1 MTATLRPETERARRP
16 RALPAGP
23 RNRFPGDLLWSLRG
37 DTLNF
42 LTRVA
47 RQYGD
52 FVPFTPWR
60 WQYVLVND
68 PETIRDVL
76 VTRAE
81 QFMKGPALRRSKQ
94 TLGEGLLTSE
104 GEFHRR
110 QRRLSQPALHPQR
123 VAAYAEAMTAISLR
137 TDADWRD
144 GAPIDAHEQ
153 MMRLTLRVVAK
164 TLFDAD
170 VEAEVDAIGHA
181 MDVSVNMFTRTMTP
195 WGPLLNYL
203 PLPSNF
209 RFWSARKLLYGT
221 VERFIAERRAAG
233 ADVAHRGDL
242 LSILVRAQ
250 DAGEKDEG
258 GRMKD
263 EGQSLTASIHPSSFI
278 PHPSPT
284 GMTDK
289 QLRNESLTM
298 FTAGHETTANA
309 LTFAWYLLA
318 RHPEAEAR
326 FHAEIDSVLAGRTP
340 TVADLEALP
349 YTRAVVSESMRLYP
363 PAWAVARQAKADV
376 EVASSAGPRLLAK
389 DAVVLMS
396 QWVTHRDPRWWPE
409 PDRFDPGRWL
419 PEASE
424 AAARRPRYAHYP
436 FGGGPR
442 SCIGEAFAWTEA
454 MLVLATLARRWS
466 LRLVRPDQPL
476 DLVPTITLR
485 PRNGLPMVPVARRG
499 AR

>member
-1 MTATLRPETERARRP
+1 MTATLRPESEPAGRAH
-16 RALPAGP
+16 ALPAGP

-47 RQYGD
+47 RRYGD

-60 WQYVLVND
+60 WKYVLVND
-68 PETIRDVL
+68 PEAIRDVL
-76 VTRAE
+76 VTKAD
-81 QFMKGPALRRSKQ
+81 QFMKGPALRRSKD

-123 VAAYAEAMTAISLR
+123 VAAYAESMTAISLR

-144 GAPIDAHEQ
+144 GAEIDAHEQ

-209 RFWSARKLLYGT
+209 RFWGARKLLYGT

-233 ADVAHRGDL
+233 ADVAHRSDL
-242 LSILVRAQ
+242 LSILVRAREDEVVVQ
-250 DAGEKDEG
+250 AFQPASASQGQAGKPAPQG
-258 GRMKD
+258 
-263 EGQSLTASIHPSSFI
+263 
-278 PHPSPT
+278 
-284 GMTDK
+284 GMTDE

-349 YTRAVVSESMRLYP
+349 YTRAVVAESMRLYP

-376 EVASSAGPRLLAK
+376 EVTSSSGPRLLAK

-396 QWVTHRDPRWWPE
+396 QWVTHRDPRWWPD
-409 PDRFDPGRWL
+409 PDRFDPKRWL
-419 PEASE
+419 PEVGE
-424 AAARRPRYAHYP
+424 TAAHRPRYAYYP

-466 LRLVRPDQPL
+466 LRLVRPKQPL

-485 PRNGLPMVPVARRG
+485 PRNGLPMVPVARPV

>member
-1 MTATLRPETERARRP
+1 MTATLRPESESEPERAGRA

-23 RNRFPGDLLWSLRG
+23 RNRFPGDLLWSLRS

-42 LTRVA
+42 LTGLA
-47 RQYGD
+47 RRYGD

-68 PETIRDVL
+68 PEAIRDVL
-76 VTRAE
+76 VTKAD
-81 QFMKGPALRRSKQ
+81 QFVKGPALRRSKD

-123 VAAYAEAMTAISLR
+123 VAAYADAMTAISLR

-144 GAPIDAHEQ
+144 GAEIDAHEQ

-233 ADVAHRGDL
+233 PDVAHRNDL
-242 LSILVRAQ
+242 LSILVRAREDDGTAQ
-250 DAGEKDEG
+250 AGKPAP
-258 GRMKD
+258 
-263 EGQSLTASIHPSSFI
+263 QQH
-278 PHPSPT
+278 
-284 GMTDK
+284 GMTDE
-289 QLRNESLTM
+289 QLRNESLTL

-318 RHPEAEAR
+318 RHPEVEAR

-340 TVADLEALP
+340 SIADLDALP

-376 EVASSAGPRLLAK
+376 DVASSSGPRLLAK

-396 QWVTHRDPRWWPE
+396 QWVTHRDPRWWPD
-409 PDRFDPGRWL
+409 PDRFDPGRWM
-419 PEASE
+419 PEG
-424 AAARRPRYAHYP
+424 AATAAQRPRYTYYP

-466 LRLVRPDQPL
+466 LRLVRPEEPL

-485 PRNGLPMVPVARRG
+485 PRNGLPMVPVARLEPR
-499 AR
+499 

>member
-1 MTATLRPETERARRP
+1 MTATLRPESELAGRAP
-16 RALPAGP
+16 ALPTGP

-68 PETIRDVL
+68 PEAIRDVL
-76 VTRAE
+76 VTKAE

-123 VAAYAEAMTAISLR
+123 VAAYADAMTAISLR

-144 GAPIDAHEQ
+144 GAEMDAHEQ

-233 ADVAHRGDL
+233 ADVAHRNDL
-242 LSILVRAQ
+242 LSILVRAKEDDVMTQ
-250 DAGEKDEG
+250 AGKPAPQG
-258 GRMKD
+258 GAQ
-263 EGQSLTASIHPSSFI
+263 G
-278 PHPSPT
+278 
-284 GMTDK
+284 GMTDE
-289 QLRNESLTM
+289 QLRNESLTL

-326 FHAEIDSVLAGRTP
+326 FHAEIDAVLGGRVP

-376 EVASSAGPRLLAK
+376 EVASSQGPRLLAK

-409 PDRFDPGRWL
+409 PDRFDPGRWM
-419 PEASE
+419 PESS
-424 AAARRPRYAHYP
+424 AAAAQRPRYAYYP

-454 MLVLATLARRWS
+454 MLVLATLARHWS
-466 LRLVRPDQPL
+466 LRLVRPGAPL

-485 PRNGLPMVPVARRG
+485 PRKGLPMVPAARRG
-499 AR
+499 AGFS